1 VSAAL
6 SYEPLPLGKSALK
19 VSPLAWGM
27 WRFAGDDVAGAQSRV
42 ESALNSGMTLL
53 DTADIYGP
61 DNGEAFGAS
70 EALLGR
76 VLKAAPSLRDRFVLA
91 SKGGISMGVPYD
103 SSPAYLVQ
111 AVEDSLTRMG
121 VERIDLYQ
129 IHRPDHL
136 AHPADVAETLTR
148 LREAGKIGEIGVSN
162 HTAAQTSALQAHLG
176 FPIAAIQIEFSP
188 LVVAPLYDGT
198 LDQALETGM
207 AVLAWSPLAQGRLG
221 DSKAGGERAD
231 AVRAALDV
239 LAAAKG
245 VSRTDVAYAWIMAHP
260 SRPIPIIGSQQPG
273 RIQEAV
279 RSLDVTLSRP
289 EWYSI
294 LTAARGVPLP

>member
-1 VSAAL
+1 M
-6 SYEPLPLGKSALK
+6 SYEPLPLGKSALT

-27 WRFAGDDVAGAQSRV
+27 WRFAGDDLAAAQSRV
-42 ESALNSGMTLL
+42 EAALDAGMTLL

-61 DNGEAFGAS
+61 DNGEPFGAS

-76 VLKAAPSLRDRFVLA
+76 VLKGAPGLRDRFVLA

-103 SSPAYLVQ
+103 SSPTYLVQ

-148 LREAGKIGEIGVSN
+148 LREAGKIGEVGVSN
-162 HTAAQTSALQAHLG
+162 HTAAQTAALQAHLG
-176 FPIAAIQIEFSP
+176 FPIAAIQIELSP

-221 DSKAGGERAD
+221 DSTAGGERAD
-231 AVRAALDV
+231 AVRAALDAI
-239 LAAAKG
+239 AAEKG
-245 VSRTDVAYAWIMAHP
+245 VSRSDIAYAWIMAHP
-260 SRPIPIIGSQQPG
+260 ARPIPIIGSQQPA

-279 RSLDVTLSRP
+279 RSLEISLSRP